1 MRLATVTYDDMLRD
15 RVAYG
20 TPEAVV
26 DRLGSAV
33 QELGLSGVIAEMNVG
48 GGVPKERVLNSLRL
62 FGERVVPQLK

>member
-1 MRLATVTYDDMLRD
+1 M
-15 RVAYG
+15 
-20 TPEAVV
+20 